1 MTEPRTN
8 IAIHVHDT
16 PDVIYDALAR
26 VFPEQSGEVNRWVRI
41 VTDNGVELT
50 FFATL
55 KEVDTDG

>member
-1 MTEPRTN
+1 MTEPRTS

-26 VFPEQSGEVNRWVRI
+26 VFPEQSGEVSRWVRI

-55 KEVDTDG
+55 KEVDTDD